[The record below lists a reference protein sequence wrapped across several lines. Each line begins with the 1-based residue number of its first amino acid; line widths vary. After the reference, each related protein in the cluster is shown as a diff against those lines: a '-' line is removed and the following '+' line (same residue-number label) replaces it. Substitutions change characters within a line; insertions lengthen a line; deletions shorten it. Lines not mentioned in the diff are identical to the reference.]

1 MAVTPGLARALE
13 AAALEEAAT
22 VKARFVGRIQAILD
36 AVSPPL
42 SPLELSVGLGLDEPS
57 RARSSTVGRWLSTAP
72 RNLKSLPDEMMRALI
87 ERLFAGFAVM
97 AVGPG
102 PDRSKDPDG
111 LRPLVFCEPWEAQRL
126 SPEWNIARLS
136 PNKIIER
143 PPTGPGTGVII
154 DLEPDP
160 LGPGTFAAE
169 ADRPALT
176 HQAPRPGTMGSTDPT
191 DTKQGSE
198 GPHPDDPTPAHG
210 FDPDR
215 PIVAAP
221 RVLFRPDGPTIPPLG
236 LGVMRLSTA
245 NKEGHR
251 PDEVLSIAII
261 QRALDLGLRLID
273 TADSYALDDKDM
285 HHSERLIRRAVG
297 TWHSQDRE
305 AVVVATKCGLTRP
318 GGRWLPNGRPDHLER
333 MAIQS
338 LQALGVDTLD
348 LLQLHVKDPRVPYED
363 SLGALVRLYESGKVK
378 KLGVCNVTVDDLRKA
393 LAILPRE
400 AFATVQ
406 NQLNPFDTA
415 SARGIVALT
424 REHGLT
430 LLAHSPLGGHA
441 GVHRIQKKDA
451 LAEVAAR
458 HGLDAAAGRHP
469 VVLAWLMTL
478 GQHVIPVFG
487 ATRQTSVEASF
498 AALQLQLSDDDLKLL
513 DETFPKAA
521 ALRDEPLPAPPAGA
535 LLMESGAQ
543 PIEVSSEP
551 LPAPGDAPEIVMI
564 LGIPGAGKSSLVAP
578 YLDKGYLRLNRDE
591 LGGKLDDLVPALRN
605 ALASGRKR
613 VVLDNTY
620 PTIKSRLGVLESGRQ
635 AGVPV
640 RCLWLDTTLEDARWN
655 ACLRM
660 LERHNRLLSPD
671 EIAVLSKTEPNTIPP
686 VAQQV
691 WLKNFEPPSGHEGF
705 AQIERRPFVR
715 HPRPDRTKK
724 GLLLDVDGTLRVT
737 RSGEKYPRD
746 VGDVMILP
754 NRRQVLAEWHQ
765 QGYRLFFVSNQSGI
779 SSGKLESKNAEAAFH
794 RTIELLS
801 LPVDDVVWCPHKA
814 FPVSCFCRKPMPGLA
829 VRLIEKHGLALEH
842 LHVVGDM
849 KSDAELA
856 RAIGA
861 TYHEAHEFFGDPP
874 PR

>member
-1 MAVTPGLARALE
+1 N
-13 AAALEEAAT
+13 
-22 VKARFVGRIQAILD
+22 
-36 AVSPPL
+36 VS
-42 SPLELSVGLGLDEPS
+42 
-57 RARSSTVGRWLSTAP
+57 
-72 RNLKSLPDEMMRALI
+72 
-87 ERLFAGFAVM
+87 
-97 AVGPG
+97 
-102 PDRSKDPDG
+102 
-111 LRPLVFCEPWEAQRL
+111 
-126 SPEWNIARLS
+126 
-136 PNKIIER
+136 
-143 PPTGPGTGVII
+143 
-154 DLEPDP
+154 
-160 LGPGTFAAE
+160 
-169 ADRPALT
+169 
-176 HQAPRPGTMGSTDPT
+176 
-191 DTKQGSE
+191 
-198 GPHPDDPTPAHG
+198 
-210 FDPDR
+210 
-215 PIVAAP
+215 
-221 RVLFRPDGPTIPPLG
+221 
-236 LGVMRLSTA
+236 
-245 NKEGHR
+245 
-251 PDEVLSIAII
+251 
-261 QRALDLGLRLID
+261 
-273 TADSYALDDKDM
+273 
-285 HHSERLIRRAVG
+285 
-297 TWHSQDRE
+297 
-305 AVVVATKCGLTRP
+305 
-318 GGRWLPNGRPDHLER
+318 
-333 MAIQS
+333 
-338 LQALGVDTLD
+338 
-348 LLQLHVKDPRVPYED
+348 
-363 SLGALVRLYESGKVK
+363 
-378 KLGVCNVTVDDLRKA
+378 VDDLRKA

-400 AFATVQ
+400 AYATVQ

-451 LAEVAAR
+451 LAEVATR
-458 HGLDAAAGRHP
+458 HGLDASAGRHP
-469 VVLAWLMTL
+469 VALSWLMTL
-478 GQHVIPVFG
+478 GAHVIPVFG

-521 ALRDEPLPAPPAGA
+521 ALRDEPLPAAPAGA
-535 LLMESGAQ
+535 LLSESASA
-543 PIEVSSEP
+543 IEVSAEP

-620 PTIKSRLGVLESGRQ
+620 PTLKSRLGVLESGRL
-635 AGVPV
+635 ANVPV

-660 LERHNRLLSPD
+660 LERHGRLLSPD

-715 HPRPDRTKK
+715 HARPDRTKR

-746 VGDVMILP
+746 VGDVMLLP
-754 NRRQVLAEWHQ
+754 NRRQILAEWHQ

-779 SSGKLESKNAEAAFH
+779 SSGKLESRNAEAAFH
-794 RTIELLS
+794 RTIELLN
-801 LPVDDVVWCPHKA
+801 LPVDDVAYCPHKA

-829 VRLIEKHGLALEH
+829 VKLIEKHGLALEH
-842 LHVVGDM
+842 LHIVGDM

-861 TYHEAHEFFGDPP
+861 IYHEAHEFFGDPP

>member
-36 AVSPPL
+36 AVAPPL
-42 SPLELSVGLGLDEPS
+42 TPLELSVGLGLDEPS

-97 AVGPG
+97 ATGPG
-102 PDRSKDPDG
+102 RDPNG

-126 SPEWNIARLS
+126 SPEWSVARLS

-143 PPTGPGTGVII
+143 APSSPPRADMII

-160 LGPGTFAAE
+160 LGPETYGHDTE
-169 ADRPALT
+169 RRPALT
-176 HQAPRPGTMGSTDPT
+176 HSEPRPTASTDT
-191 DTKQGSE
+191 
-198 GPHPDDPTPAHG
+198 PDDPTPAHG

-221 RVLFRPDGPTIPPLG
+221 RILFRPDGPTIPPLG

-297 TWHSQDRE
+297 TWHSQERE
-305 AVVVATKCGLTRP
+305 SVVVATKCGLTRP

-338 LQALGVDTLD
+338 LQALGVDALD

-378 KLGVCNVTVDDLRKA
+378 KLGVCNVTIDDLKKA

-451 LAEVAAR
+451 LAEVATR
-458 HGLDAAAGRHP
+458 HGLDASAGRHP
-469 VVLAWLMTL
+469 VALSWLMTL
-478 GQHVIPVFG
+478 GAHVIPVFG

-498 AALQLQLSDDDLKLL
+498 AALQLTLSDDDLKLL

-535 LLMESGAQ
+535 LLSDSIAST
-543 PIEVSSEP
+543 IEVSSEP

-620 PTIKSRLGVLESGRQ
+620 PTIKTRLGVLESGRL
-635 AGVPV
+635 ANVPV

-660 LERHNRLLSPD
+660 LERHGHLLSPD

-705 AQIERRPFVR
+705 AQIERRPFHR

-746 VGDVMILP
+746 AGDVMLLP
-754 NRRQVLAEWHQ
+754 NRRQILAEWHQ

-779 SSGKLESKNAEAAFH
+779 SSGKLESKHAEAAFH

-829 VRLIEKHGLALEH
+829 VRLIERHALALEH

>member
-22 VKARFVGRIQAILD
+22 HKARYVGRLQAILD
-36 AVSPPL
+36 AAAPPL

-72 RNLKSLPDEMMRALI
+72 RNLKSLPDELMRALI

-97 AVGPG
+97 AIGPG
-102 PDRSKDPDG
+102 RDPHG

-126 SPEWNIARLS
+126 SPEWNVARLS
-136 PNKIIER
+136 PNRPNER
-143 PPTGPGTGVII
+143 PGSADRSDYADRATRAELII
-154 DLEPDP
+154 DLEPGDYDSQSS
-160 LGPGTFAAE
+160 GTTSAL
-169 ADRPALT
+169 PA
-176 HQAPRPGTMGSTDPT
+176 PT
-191 DTKQGSE
+191 TLELVSE
-198 GPHPDDPTPAHG
+198 GAHPDDPTAAHDLSG
-210 FDPDR
+210 H
-215 PIVAAP
+215 PIVVSP
-221 RVLFRPDGPTIPPLG
+221 RVLIRPDGAAIPPLG

-251 PDEVLSIAII
+251 PEEVLSIAII

-297 TWHSQDRE
+297 TWHSPERE
-305 AVVVATKCGLTRP
+305 QVVIATKVGLTRP

-333 MAIQS
+333 ATIQS

-363 SLGALVRLYESGKVK
+363 SLGALVRLWESGKVK
-378 KLGVCNVTVDDLRKA
+378 KLGVCNATVADLQKA
-393 LAILPRE
+393 LAILPKE

-415 SARGIVALT
+415 SARGIVAMT
-424 REHGLT
+424 REHNLT

-441 GVHRIQKKDA
+441 GVHRIQKKDV
-451 LAEVAAR
+451 LAEVAR
-458 HGLDAAAGRHP
+458 HLGLDPIAGRHP

-478 GQHVIPVFG
+478 GPHVIPVFG

-498 AALQLQLSDDDLKLL
+498 AALQFKLDEEDLKHL
-513 DETFPKAA
+513 DEGFPKAA
-521 ALRDEPLPAPPAGA
+521 ALRDEPLPAPPAGV
-535 LLMESGAQ
+535 LETDT
-543 PIEVSSEP
+543 PIEISYEP
-551 LPAPGDAPEIVMI
+551 LPAPSDSPEIVMI
-564 LGIPGAGKSSLVAP
+564 LGIPGAGKSSLVNP

-605 ALASGRKR
+605 ALASGKKR

-620 PTIKSRLGVLESGRQ
+620 PTIKSRLGVLESGRL
-635 AGVPV
+635 ASVPV
-640 RCLWLDTTLEDARWN
+640 RCLWLDTSLEDARIN

-660 LERHNRLLSPD
+660 LERHGRLLSPD
-671 EIAVLSKTEPNTIPP
+671 EIAVLGKTEPNTIPP
-686 VAQQV
+686 IAQQV
-691 WLKNFEPPSGHEGF
+691 WLKNFEPPSAGEGF
-705 AQIERRPFVR
+705 VQIERRAFVR
-715 HPRPDRTKK
+715 HPHPDRTKR

-746 VGDVMILP
+746 IGDIMILP
-754 NRRQVLAEWHQ
+754 NRRQVLAQWHQ
-765 QGYRLFFVSNQSGI
+765 EGYRLFFVSNQSGV
-779 SSGKLESKNAEAAFH
+779 SSGKLEAKQAEAAFM
-794 RTIELLS
+794 RTIELLN
-801 LPVDDVVWCPHKA
+801 LPVDDVAYCPHKA

-829 VRLIEKHGLALEH
+829 VKLIEKHGLALEH
-842 LHVVGDM
+842 LHLVGDM
-849 KSDAELA
+849 KSDAELGKA
-856 RAIGA
+856 LGI
-861 TYHEAHEFFGDPP
+861 TYHDAEAFFGDPKRGP
-874 PR
+874 

>member
-22 VKARFVGRIQAILD
+22 HKARYVGRIQAILD
-36 AVSPPL
+36 AVAPPL

-57 RARSSTVGRWLSTAP
+57 RSRSSTVSRWLSTAP
-72 RNLKSLPDEMMRALI
+72 RNLKSLPDELMRALI

-102 PDRSKDPDG
+102 KDTHG

-126 SPEWNIARLS
+126 SPEWHVARLS
-136 PNKIIER
+136 QHKVVER
-143 PPTGPGTGVII
+143 APTGAPGVII
-154 DLEPDP
+154 DLDPD
-160 LGPGTFAAE
+160 GPESYTADS
-169 ADRPALT
+169 DRPALT
-176 HQAPRPGTMGSTDPT
+176 HREPRPEPNPTTDPT
-191 DTKQGSE
+191 RDPNAAPADE
-198 GPHPDDPTPAHG
+198 AHPDDPTPAHG

-305 AVVVATKCGLTRP
+305 SVVVATKCGLTRP

-338 LQALGVDTLD
+338 LQALGVDALD

-393 LAILPRE
+393 LAILPKE

-451 LAEVAAR
+451 LAEVATR
-458 HGLDAAAGRHP
+458 HGLDASAGRHP
-469 VVLAWLMTL
+469 VALSWLMTL
-478 GQHVIPVFG
+478 GAHVIPVFG

-521 ALRDEPLPAPPAGA
+521 ALRDEPLPAAPAGA
-535 LLMESGAQ
+535 LLSESASA
-543 PIEVSSEP
+543 IEVSAEP

-620 PTIKSRLGVLESGRQ
+620 PTIKSRLGVLESGRL
-635 AGVPV
+635 ANVPV
-640 RCLWLDTTLEDARWN
+640 RCLWLDTSLEDARWN

-660 LERHNRLLSPD
+660 LERHGRLLSPD

-715 HPRPDRTKK
+715 HARPDRTKR

-746 VGDVMILP
+746 VGDVMLLP
-754 NRRQVLAEWHQ
+754 NRRQILAEWHQ

-779 SSGKLESKNAEAAFH
+779 SSGKLESRNAEAAFH
-794 RTIELLS
+794 RTIELLN
-801 LPVDDVVWCPHKA
+801 LPVDDVAYCPHKA

-829 VRLIEKHGLALEH
+829 VKLIEKHGLALEH

-856 RAIGA
+856 KAIGA
-861 TYHEAHEFFGDPP
+861 HYHEAHEFFGDPA